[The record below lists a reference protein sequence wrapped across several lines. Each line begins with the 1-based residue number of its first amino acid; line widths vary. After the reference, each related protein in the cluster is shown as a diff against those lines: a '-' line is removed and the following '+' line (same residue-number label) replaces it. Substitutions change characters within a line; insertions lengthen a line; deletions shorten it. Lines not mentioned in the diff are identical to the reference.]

1 MTLLAIMIICVVM
14 SILGAYLEDKYY
26 VDKTT
31 GDILFYYD
39 NNYDYHFERWGKH
52 DKKKTSQYR

>member
-1 MTLLAIMIICVVM
+1 MTLLAIMILCVVM
-14 SILGAYLEDKYY
+14 SVLGAYLEDKYY

-39 NNYDYHFERWGKH
+39 NDYNYHFERWEKH
-52 DKKKTSQYR
+52 DKKTTL

>member
-31 GDILFYYD
+31 GDIIFYYD
-39 NNYDYHFERWGKH
+39 NNYDYHFERWGRH
-52 DKKKTSQYR
+52 DKKKTK